1 MSLILDALRKSEAER
16 RRSETPD
23 LLAAVSTAPPPQ
35 TRRSPA
41 IPTRTVAIAASA
53 ALMLALVFWL
63 GWRSRDDAGS
73 VDGMP
78 PDATR
83 TAGTAGVADDT
94 GDRASATPASSIDGG
109 TIAATD
115 ATAEV
120 AVAPPVPVPPPQV
133 PAAPPGAATMPSSPA
148 YDPVDPPASLPSPN
162 AQAGVVSRPAPV
174 ATAPVPS
181 PPMPSPPGG
190 AMADAGA
197 PLAPSQLGAET
208 RRQMP
213 PLKMSM
219 HLWNEA
225 ASQRFVVLDGQR
237 LGEGD
242 VVGDVVVERIDR
254 DAVIVVWR
262 GERVRLPVR

>member
-53 ALMLALVFWL
+53 VVLMVALVFWL
-63 GWRSRDDAGS
+63 DWRARRDVIPVGDDRIADIAMQTNGPGPAPLSPPGNGDTVDAA
-73 VDGMP
+73 DP
-78 PDATR
+78 APDA
-83 TAGTAGVADDT
+83 V
-94 GDRASATPASSIDGG
+94 
-109 TIAATD
+109 
-115 ATAEV
+115 
-120 AVAPPVPVPPPQV
+120 VAPPAMPPPTASSLPPSTAPSPTPP
-133 PAAPPGAATMPSSPA
+133 PASAAI
-148 YDPVDPPASLPSPN
+148 DPPATLPSPRT
-162 AQAGVVSRPAPV
+162 QAEAIPRPAPV
-174 ATAPVPS
+174 AAPIVSTPATTPTHGS
-181 PPMPSPPGG
+181 VTTDP
-190 AMADAGA
+190 GA

>member
-16 RRSETPD
+16 RRNETPD
-23 LLAAVSTAPPPQ
+23 LLTAVSAAPSAQP
-35 TRRSPA
+35 RRRPA
-41 IPTRTVAIAASA
+41 VPTRMLAIAASA
-53 ALMLALVFWL
+53 VLIIALGVWL
-63 GWRSRDDAGS
+63 DRRVRQDAMPVDDGRSADITAGS
-73 VDGMP
+73 VDTASAP
-78 PDATR
+78 PSPI
-83 TAGTAGVADDT
+83 DT
-94 GDRASATPASSIDGG
+94 GNTVDTTSRSP
-109 TIAATD
+109 
-115 ATAEV
+115 EV
-120 AVAPPVPVPPPQV
+120 AVGPTVTPPPLAPATPSNTLTTPPTPSAVAAAAIDPPATLPSPRMQTGAIPPPA
-133 PAAPPGAATMPSSPA
+133 PAAP
-148 YDPVDPPASLPSPN
+148 
-162 AQAGVVSRPAPV
+162 VVP
-174 ATAPVPS
+174 TPVPS
-181 PPMPSPPGG
+181 PAHAGVN
-190 AMADAGA
+190 ADAGT